1 MAYIIVLIATFLL
14 LINFKRGMLLLAP
27 LKIVVLNSVSISGI
41 SINAIITFIA
51 ACCFL
56 NYRNKL
62 IRKGK
67 FPLTLPFVLMVVLNF
82 IGMFQD
88 EFYLKLTFFYLFDT
102 YTFTYLLF
110 LCIESYN
117 DIILII
123 KSLSVAIGIVLIN
136 ALVEMLSG
144 QSINVLSDFIQNNSY
159 EGLYFSTD
167 DYEALGR
174 GVRIRSGYSHSIVF
188 GDICALFLY
197 LYLFLYITIGK
208 KTKYI
213 VYILTLAFGILIS
226 SSRTPILGLLAF
238 IIPIFR
244 TGNIISKQGLVLI
257 SIMLLGFYFTHDYI
271 YEVID
276 SLFNQNTVSK
286 IQGSSMELRLE
297 QLEGCFMVISNNLLF
312 GLGRTFNLD
321 DWSWLLAGNESIWF
335 ELLCYHG
342 IIGCVVY
349 VLIYYKII
357 KNSLY
362 NKYFVF
368 ILFLS
373 IGWLLM
379 CTASNLS
386 NMDSYPLFLAFIIIY
401 KLGKY
406 QNIQSL
412 APHVCKRPKV

>member
-1 MAYIIVLIATFLL
+1 MTYIIVLIATFLL
-14 LINFKRGMLLLAP
+14 LMNFKKGMLLLAP
-27 LKIVVLNSVSISGI
+27 LKIVVMNSIIISGI

-62 IRKGK
+62 IRKEK

-88 EFYLKLTFFYLFDT
+88 EFHLKLAFLYLFDT

-110 LCIESYN
+110 LCVESYN
-117 DIILII
+117 DIKLII
-123 KSLSVAIGIVLIN
+123 KSLSVAISIVLIN

-144 QSINVLSDFIQNNSY
+144 QSINVLSDFMQNNSL
-159 EGLYFSTD
+159 EGLYISQD

-174 GVRIRSGYSHSIVF
+174 GMRIRSGYSHSIVF

-197 LYLFLYITIGK
+197 LYLFLIIAIEK
-208 KTKYI
+208 KLKYI
-213 VYILTLAFGILIS
+213 VFILTLAFGLILS

-244 TGNIISKQGLVLI
+244 MGKFFSKQRLVLI
-257 SIMLLGFYFTHDYI
+257 SILLLSYYLAYDYI
-271 YEVID
+271 YDTID
-276 SLFNQNTVSK
+276 SLFNHNTTSEIK
-286 IQGSSMELRLE
+286 GSSMELRLE

-321 DWSWLLAGNESIWF
+321 DWSWILAGNESIWF

-342 IIGCVVY
+342 IIGCIVY
-349 VLIYYKII
+349 ALIYYKIL

-373 IGWLLM
+373 IGWLIM

-406 QNIQSL
+406 HNNQSL
-412 APHVCKRPKV
+412 APQV